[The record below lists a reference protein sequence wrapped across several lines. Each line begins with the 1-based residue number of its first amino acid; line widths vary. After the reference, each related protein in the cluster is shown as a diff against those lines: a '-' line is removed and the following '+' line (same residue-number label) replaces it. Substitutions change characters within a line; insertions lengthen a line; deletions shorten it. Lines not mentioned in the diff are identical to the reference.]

1 MSADQE
7 NIAVG
12 SKHLRHIDRRW
23 ARREGASTLIGRAG
37 SRSGNRGVGAKRG
50 VGVGAKRRLH
60 RKPRLLS
67 YRTRSLQR
75 ERSFF
80 SARTYC
86 KVFNKALQGAQPN
99 KARRPSLR
107 VGGGGRTEYVG
118 TVYELSS
125 FSQTLG
131 QSSIYR
137 VGAWWRVWAGGA
149 TRRTIARR

>member
-80 SARTYC
+80 SARVRTVIKLYKEHSLTKRGDPPSGSGEGEGRNTWELFTNC
-86 KVFNKALQGAQPN
+86 L
-99 KARRPSLR
+99 RSLR
-107 VGGGGRTEYVG
+107 PLDNHRYIVSAR
-118 TVYELSS
+118 
-125 FSQTLG
+125 
-131 QSSIYR
+131 
-137 VGAWWRVWAGGA
+137 GGA
-149 TRRTIARR
+149 FGPEGPRDARLLADDT